1 MSAAG
6 LAAEGF
12 VPVINNFL
20 FASMGRAYN
29 QIRQSILVD
38 RFNVKF
44 IAREGIWGE
53 VGVSHATI
61 EGWGSLR
68 NLPNL
73 VIINPADAVEAE
85 KATEAMMQYIGP
97 CVVRMEMS
105 PNPFTIF
112 TDDYP
117 FDIGKAYSLRDG
129 KDATIIAT
137 GYMVTE
143 AIKAVDLLEK
153 DGLDVGVLNMC
164 TLKPLDEEAIIAA
177 AASGPAPSSPP
188 RTRSDINGLGDAV
201 ACCLC
206 ENLPTPLVKVGVEDE
221 FGQSGLITPERDEL
235 MEHFALSAADIAVVG
250 QGVHQE
256 EGAAGAMRV
265 LWSSAAAACSARSP
279 PGPAGRSRCELVVD
293 VRRAAARRALLQA
306 HRAVRRQV
314 QVRARRHLR
323 PAAAAGRRQRQQDRS
338 HGQLG
343 DDPLQGPHAL
353 ART

>member
-1 MSAAG
+1 MATWNEFVAIGEPAMTGKGIGKAIKAAFLKDPNALAILEDMQFPEIEWFTDNMFDRMIECG
-6 LAAEGF
+6 IAEQNGACVAAALAAEGF

-20 FASMGRAYN
+20 FASMSRAYN

-44 IAREGIWGE
+44 ISREGVWGE
-53 VGVSHATI
+53 VGVSHATV

-68 NLPNL
+68 VLPNL
-73 VIINPADAVEAE
+73 VMINPADAVEAE

-97 CVVRMEMS
+97 VVIKQEMS

-117 FDIGKAYSLRDG
+117 FNIGKAYSLRDG
-129 KDATIIAT
+129 KDATIVAT

-153 DGLDVGVLNMC
+153 EGLDVGVLNVS

-177 AASGPAPSSPP
+177 AE
-188 RTRSDINGLGDAV
+188 RTGAIVTAENSSDINGLGDAV
-201 ACCLC
+201 ACALS

-235 MEHFALSAADIAVVG
+235 MEHFAFSAEDLVVSVKECIAKK
-250 QGVHQE
+250 E
-256 EGAAGAMRV
+256 R
-265 LWSSAAAACSARSP
+265 L
-279 PGPAGRSRCELVVD
+279 RSR
-293 VRRAAARRALLQA
+293 
-306 HRAVRRQV
+306 
-314 QVRARRHLR
+314 
-323 PAAAAGRRQRQQDRS
+323 G
-338 HGQLG
+338 
-343 DDPLQGPHAL
+343 
-353 ART
+353 

>member
-1 MSAAG
+1 MATWNKYVSIGAPAMTGKGIGKAIKQAFLADPKAIAILEDMQFPEIEWFVDNMFDRMIECGIAEQNATGVAAG

-12 VPVINNFL
+12 VPVTYNFL

-44 IAREGIWGE
+44 LAREGIWGE

-73 VIINPADAVEAE
+73 VLINPADAVEAE
-85 KATEAMMQYIGP
+85 KATTAMMQYIGP
-97 CVVRMEMS
+97 CAVKMEMS

-143 AIKAVDLLEK
+143 AIKAVDILEK
-153 DGLDVGVLNMC
+153 DGLDVGVLNMS
-164 TLKPLDEEAIIAA
+164 TLKPLDEDAIIAA
-177 AASGPAPSSPP
+177 AA
-188 RTRSDINGLGDAV
+188 RTGAIVTAENSSDINGLGDAV

-206 ENLPTPLVKVGVEDE
+206 ENLPTPLVKVGIEDE
-221 FGQSGLITPERDEL
+221 FGQSGLITPEKDEL
-235 MEHFALSAADIAVVG
+235 MEHFALSAADIAVSVK
-250 QGVHQE
+250 E
-256 EGAAGAMRV
+256 CIKKKEK
-265 LWSSAAAACSARSP
+265 
-279 PGPAGRSRCELVVD
+279 
-293 VRRAAARRALLQA
+293 
-306 HRAVRRQV
+306 
-314 QVRARRHLR
+314 
-323 PAAAAGRRQRQQDRS
+323 
-338 HGQLG
+338 
-343 DDPLQGPHAL
+343 L
-353 ART
+353 AR